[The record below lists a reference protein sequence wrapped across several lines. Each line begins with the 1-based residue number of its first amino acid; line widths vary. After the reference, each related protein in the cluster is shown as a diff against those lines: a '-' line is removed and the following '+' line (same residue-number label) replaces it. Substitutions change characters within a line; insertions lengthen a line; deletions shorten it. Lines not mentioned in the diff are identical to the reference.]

1 MLPKKRKTIYV
12 ILIAFLATAWLV
24 IFSSSWVIAT
34 EFQSPYLNT
43 LSGIKTSLKQPNRQ
57 QLCSKYK
64 NIAREL
70 EPVSNQLL
78 SGSEILF
85 KTKLDDQVLSLPAEP
100 LPAIHQAALKARVP
114 VIMYH
119 DILFEKEVI
128 YDLTPQELKQHFELI
143 KSTNMT
149 PISLNRLIA
158 HLRTGSPLPNK
169 PILLTFDDGYGGHYE
184 YAYPLLKK
192 YSYPAVFA
200 IHTSSVGVNTGRTH
214 VSWQQLRTM
223 ASNPLITIS
232 SHSKTHPALTKL
244 SEQQLYKEVVE
255 SKQILETKLNRQ
267 ITYFTYPYG
276 NYDSRVKKIV
286 AEAGYLAAIA
296 FGTPSEMF
304 AGQSKDL
311 FAISRFEKSR
321 LEKVISQAWGSP
333 VLPQVY
339 SISSGTGLVGCGN
352 STSKAASSS
361 SLSFRS
367 RAARF

>member
-1 MLPKKRKTIYV
+1 MIV
-12 ILIAFLATAWLV
+12 FLSTACLW
-24 IFSSSWVIAT
+24 IFSSYWVIAT
-34 EFQSPYLNT
+34 EFQLPYLNT
-43 LSGIKTSLKQPNRQ
+43 LFATKSLKQLNNQ

-64 NIAREL
+64 IIGREL

-78 SGSEILF
+78 SSSEILF
-85 KTKLDDQVLSLPAEP
+85 KTKLDDKVLSLPAEP

-119 DILFEKEVI
+119 DILVEKEVI
-128 YDLTPQELKQHFELI
+128 FDLTPQELKHHFELI
-143 KSTNMT
+143 KSNKMT

-169 PILLTFDDGYGGHYE
+169 PILLTFDDGYSGHYE

-200 IHTSSVGVNTGRTH
+200 IHTSSVGVNAGRTH

-223 ASNPLITIS
+223 ASDPLITIS

-244 SEQQLYKEVVE
+244 SDKQLYKEVVE

-286 AEAGYLAAIA
+286 AEARYLAAIA
-296 FGTPSEMF
+296 YGTPIEMF

-321 LEKVISQAWGSP
+321 LEKVIPIAQGNP
-333 VLPQVY
+333 VLPQ
-339 SISSGTGLVGCGN
+339 CN
-352 STSKAASSS
+352 S
-361 SLSFRS
+361 
-367 RAARF
+367 